1 MVMKMLTKLR
11 RRMEEL
17 SGNFDKDTENIKRTK
32 QNWKITEIK
41 KTLEG
46 PKSRP
51 EDEEWISHLE
61 NWVVEIIR

>member
-32 QNWKITEIK
+32 QN
-41 KTLEG
+41 
-46 PKSRP
+46 
-51 EDEEWISHLE
+51 
-61 NWVVEIIR
+61 